1 MLLWDLA
8 EPGAP
13 RRAAVLA
20 GHRGPVR
27 AVTFSPDGTL
37 LATGSQDR
45 TVILWDLAD
54 PTRPGRRRR

>member
-1 MLLWDLA
+1 M
-8 EPGAP
+8 
-13 RRAAVLA
+13 
-20 GHRGPVR
+20 
-27 AVTFSPDGTL
+27 TFSPDGTL